1 MRSKMP
7 SCRSIVSKHFLPPF
21 ACLTLLAAATAASFG
36 AATVAP
42 SPAAETSIA
51 QRAPGLHR
59 QPLALPV
66 PRTFALTHVEPA
78 VYSKALGNDPQR
90 IFEFVRDQIAYESY
104 EGCLRGARGTLLAM
118 AGNSVDRAVLL
129 TSMLQAAGQQVRYAC
144 GKLSEADARELIKS
158 ISADRQSAKASE
170 KTSPTKS
177 EAIAFVPE
185 AIERDFKM
193 VRALVPNPSAPS
205 DGPPALAA
213 LAKETTTHYWVQWEQ
228 EGKWID
234 LDPSFAD
241 STPGKALTASD
252 KTLQT
257 LPKELFHEIAI
268 RV

>member
-1 MRSKMP
+1 MRSKVP

-21 ACLTLLAAATAASFG
+21 AYLMFLAAVTISTASAGDAS
-36 AATVAP
+36 P
-42 SPAAETSIA
+42 SPAAETSTA

-78 VYSKALGNDPQR
+78 VYAKALGNDPQR

-205 DGPPALAA
+205 DGPPPLDALVT
-213 LAKETTTHYWVQWEQ
+213 KTT
-228 EGKWID
+228 
-234 LDPSFAD
+234 
-241 STPGKALTASD
+241 
-252 KTLQT
+252 
-257 LPKELFHEIAI
+257 
-268 RV
+268 